1 MMVVLALVLAAAA
14 YFGRG
19 FLAGLFGKGCETG
32 GCANCGSGGCTLAKL
47 EALKKE
53 YEARKGRA

>member
-1 MMVVLALVLAAAA
+1 MMVVLALVAAAAA

-19 FLAGLFGKGCETG
+19 FLSGLFGKGCEDG
-32 GCANCGSGGCTLAKL
+32 GCANCGSGGCTLSKL

-53 YEARKGRA
+53 YEAKKGRA

>member
-1 MMVVLALVLAAAA
+1 MMVVLVLVLAAAV

-19 FLAGLFGKGCETG
+19 FFSGLFGKDCDEG
-32 GCANCGSGGCTLAKL
+32 GCANCGSGGCTLSKL